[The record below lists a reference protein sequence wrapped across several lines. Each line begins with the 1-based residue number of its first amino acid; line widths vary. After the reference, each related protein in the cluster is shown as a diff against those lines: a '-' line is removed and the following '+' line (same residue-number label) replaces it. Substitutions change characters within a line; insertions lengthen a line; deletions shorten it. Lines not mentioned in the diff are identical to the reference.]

1 MRRNA
6 KNPSVIKMILKT
18 IFVLGMAIGWLFTA
32 VSLVWMVF
40 EEATDYYDSD
50 VYRMNRCDEY
60 YYEKDYAEML
70 DYMNLYQMYDEKYD
84 VYWEVVD
91 AYVDL
96 QEYLKW
102 QKVSETDIADAR
114 KMEKQY
120 YDKVMAAAG
129 NCHFPQNQKYLDDF
143 VESLQ

>member
-6 KNPSVIKMILKT
+6 KKPSVIKMILKT

-50 VYRMNRCDEY
+50 AYRMNRCDEY

-84 VYWEVVD
+84 VY
-91 AYVDL
+91 
-96 QEYLKW
+96 LKW
-102 QKVSETDIADAR
+102 QKISETDLADAT

>member
-6 KNPSVIKMILKT
+6 KKPSVIKMILKT

-50 VYRMNRCDEY
+50 AYRMNRCDEY

-96 QEYLKW
+96 QEYLKLNFL
-102 QKVSETDIADAR
+102 SFCG
-114 KMEKQY
+114 Y
-120 YDKVMAAAG
+120 
-129 NCHFPQNQKYLDDF
+129 CFYLDDCF
-143 VESLQ
+143 LKILVCYSFLPSSSPTPNFSLIFFANP